1 MLAQRNQLE
10 NEGQEPENPNSFWN
24 RYGSYIVL
32 GLLIVYVI
40 LLGIGTYAELTEN
53 EKILNWW
60 IFR

>member
-1 MLAQRNQLE
+1 MLAENNQIE
-10 NEGQEPENPNSFWN
+10 KDGQEGKDPNSFWN